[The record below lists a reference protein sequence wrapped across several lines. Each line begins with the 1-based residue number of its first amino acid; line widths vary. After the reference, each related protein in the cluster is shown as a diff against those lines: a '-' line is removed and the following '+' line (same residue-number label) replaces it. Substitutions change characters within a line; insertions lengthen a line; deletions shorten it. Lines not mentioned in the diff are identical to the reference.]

1 MIKDIVKYIYRKNR
15 ENFTVNCIIL
25 LCGCILMGIL
35 FDNIS
40 VFYNDQKQS
49 VDKLDP
55 QKEYQLTNTIVEIQ
69 NFSSY
74 FKDESHLE
82 NMKLFYK
89 ALNNSDKFMYLDKF
103 EQCMYMENRIST
115 NIFAC
120 GYEDGEPEYYED
132 DDGTIKYAIKNVT
145 IGKNTQDYYDFKVTD
160 GRLFN
165 DDDFEDNQII
175 PVILGAEYK
184 DYYEVG
190 DRFSAE
196 YLFEPKD
203 YEVIGFLEED
213 TAVISQGGIIYLDR
227 YMISPSIIM
236 DEPPT
241 TWDELM
247 YQAYAYEEKIEGDA
261 VLTEN
266 YSLAEFTADIE
277 QLTNRYSM
285 FDIQIVTPNASFLD
299 TSLILSCYMG
309 KNMFFLLAGIIFL
322 VLTIINWCFSVN
334 LFKMLS
340 NYFGVQILNGCNENI
355 LFNAVFIYKSVFM
368 LSGIA
373 GAVFLLMCMQ
383 QFNMFVVIASIIYI
397 VINTIIDKV
406 ILRKMLDQDIDHL
419 LRSK

>member
-1 MIKDIVKYIYRKNR
+1 MDKVNGKL
-15 ENFTVNCIIL
+15 TVFFEEPFWV
-25 LCGCILMGIL
+25 GI
-35 FDNIS
+35 
-40 VFYNDQKQS
+40 
-49 VDKLDP
+49 
-55 QKEYQLTNTIVEIQ
+55 
-69 NFSSY
+69 
-74 FKDESHLE
+74 
-82 NMKLFYK
+82 
-89 ALNNSDKFMYLDKF
+89 F
-103 EQCMYMENRIST
+103 ERI
-115 NIFAC
+115 
-120 GYEDGEPEYYED
+120 EDG
-132 DDGTIKYAIKNVT
+132 KLSVA
-145 IGKNTQDYYDFKVTD
+145 KVT
-160 GRLFN
+160 F
-165 DDDFEDNQII
+165 
-175 PVILGAEYK
+175 GA
-184 DYYEVG
+184 
-190 DRFSAE
+190 
-196 YLFEPKD
+196 EPKD

-340 NYFGVQILNGCNENI
+340 NYFGV
-355 LFNAVFIYKSVFM
+355 
-368 LSGIA
+368 
-373 GAVFLLMCMQ
+373 
-383 QFNMFVVIASIIYI
+383 
-397 VINTIIDKV
+397 
-406 ILRKMLDQDIDHL
+406 
-419 LRSK
+419 